1 MECKCNVEPR
11 VRRGGAIQE
20 GGKTYWQ
27 QIFYCDNPNCDMYQ
41 KDIGVRKINV
51 LDETDIVEEKSL

>member
-1 MECKCNVEPR
+1 MECKCKVEPR
-11 VRRGGAIQE
+11 VRRGEAIQE

-27 QIFYCDNPNCDMYQ
+27 QIFYCDNPKCDMYQ